1 MSLNVNRLT
10 LGEVAKVEELS
21 GMPISAIGDDDRPK
35 GLALAAL
42 AFVAK
47 RREDP
52 KYSWNQ
58 AQGLTLDEAQDILG
72 MNQPEDDALD
82 NEHLDV
88 PEGDAAPLSGG
99 AKKTRSRK
107 TPAKG

>member
-1 MSLNVNRLT
+1 MSKLDINRLT

-21 GMPISAIGDDDRPK
+21 GMPISAIGDDERPK
-35 GLALAAL
+35 GNALAAL

-52 KYSWNQ
+52 KFTWNQ

-72 MNQPEDDALD
+72 MGPTPQDGPPPEIPLPDS
-82 NEHLDV
+82 EK
-88 PEGDAAPLSGG
+88 AAP
-99 AKKTRSRK
+99 KRTRSRK
-107 TPAKG
+107 TPASG

>member
-1 MSLNVNRLT
+1 MSKLDINRLT

-21 GMPISAIGDDDRPK
+21 GMPISAIGDDERPK
-35 GLALAAL
+35 GNALAAL

-52 KYSWNQ
+52 KFTWNQ

-72 MNQPEDDALD
+72 MGPTQQDGPPPET
-82 NEHLDV
+82 EK
-88 PEGDAAPLSGG
+88 AAP
-99 AKKTRSRK
+99 KRTRSRK
-107 TPAKG
+107 TPASG

>member
-1 MSLNVNRLT
+1 MAINIESLT

-21 GMPISAIGDDDRPK
+21 GLPISAIGEDDKPK

-52 KYSWNQ
+52 KFSWNA
-58 AQGLTLDEAQDILG
+58 AQSLNLDEAQKLLG
-72 MNQPEDDALD
+72 LD
-82 NEHLDV
+82 E
-88 PEGDAAPLSGG
+88 EEADAAPLDDTPSAPTGSS
-99 AKKTRSRK
+99 KKK
-107 TPAKG
+107 K